1 MISWFIGALYFLTS
15 EFMSPL
21 YLNLSRVF
29 NVSKLINMSS
39 FSSSRY
45 PMQSVFYFF
54 LKTCV
59 TPIIIL
65 LLQLKPDY
73 NTLFRDGSARITY
86 ELITDCSQ
94 RTVASNSPAVV
105 SVNRGGQLSTSSV
118 SGTGVV
124 LVTIHEEFGIN
135 QTAVVH
141 VEVHQPLLF
150 PEPVALVVSIMVTI
164 GMVTRNI
171 ALWNLSQPWL
181 VWQNFELSFVFI

>member
-1 MISWFIGALYFLTS
+1 MHKSFI
-15 EFMSPL
+15 
-21 YLNLSRVF
+21 
-29 NVSKLINMSS
+29 
-39 FSSSRY
+39 
-45 PMQSVFYFF
+45 FF
-54 LKTCV
+54 LKTSV
-59 TPIIIL
+59 APIIIL

-141 VEVHQPLLF
+141 VEVYQPLLF
-150 PEPVALVVSIMVTI
+150 HNRGLFDKTL
-164 GMVTRNI
+164 NF
-171 ALWNLSQPWL
+171 LSSL
-181 VWQNFELSFVFI
+181 FREHL

>member
-1 MISWFIGALYFLTS
+1 
-15 EFMSPL
+15 
-21 YLNLSRVF
+21 
-29 NVSKLINMSS
+29 MSS
-39 FSSSRY
+39 FIFLKFKISHAISLL
-45 PMQSVFYFF
+45 FF

-150 PEPVALVVSIMVTI
+150 PEPVALVVSIMVSI

-171 ALWNLSQPWL
+171 AFLNLSQPWL
-181 VWQNFELSFVFI
+181 V

>member
-1 MISWFIGALYFLTS
+1 MSRSSLICHLSQVRDIPCISLL
-15 EFMSPL
+15 
-21 YLNLSRVF
+21 
-29 NVSKLINMSS
+29 
-39 FSSSRY
+39 
-45 PMQSVFYFF
+45 FF

-59 TPIIIL
+59 TPIVIL

-141 VEVHQPLLF
+141 VEVHQPL
-150 PEPVALVVSIMVTI
+150 A
-164 GMVTRNI
+164 
-171 ALWNLSQPWL
+171 
-181 VWQNFELSFVFI
+181 

>member
-1 MISWFIGALYFLTS
+1 MSRSWLICH
-15 EFMSPL
+15 
-21 YLNLSRVF
+21 LSQVRDIPC
-29 NVSKLINMSS
+29 NKSS
-39 FSSSRY
+39 I
-45 PMQSVFYFF
+45 FF

-59 TPIIIL
+59 TPVIIL

-150 PEPVALVVSIMVTI
+150 PEPVALVVSIMVSI

-171 ALWNLSQPWL
+171 ALLNLSQPWL

>member
-1 MISWFIGALYFLTS
+1 
-15 EFMSPL
+15 MSPL

-54 LKTCV
+54 LQTCV

-150 PEPVALVVSIMVTI
+150 PEPVALVVSIMVSI

-171 ALWNLSQPWL
+171 AL
-181 VWQNFELSFVFI
+181 